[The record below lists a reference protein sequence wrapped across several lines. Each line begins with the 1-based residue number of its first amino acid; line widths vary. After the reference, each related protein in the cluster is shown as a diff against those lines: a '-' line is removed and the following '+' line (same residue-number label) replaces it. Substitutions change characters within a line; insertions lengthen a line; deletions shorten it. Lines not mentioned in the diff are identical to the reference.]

1 MSPRKPKQKRPPE
14 VEFSF
19 DGLMSSLKDAVAY
32 VEGEEIAVRITKF
45 NPDRFAAVI
54 KVDRDFVKLF
64 RAKHKLSQQ
73 ELADLFSVRLDTVKS
88 WESKQRD
95 RAVSGAARR
104 LFQVFA
110 TQPALV
116 ENFKE
121 KKGA

>member
-1 MSPRKPKQKRPPE
+1 
-14 VEFSF
+14 
-19 DGLMSSLKDAVAY
+19 MSSLKDAVAY